1 MNDQA
6 GYSRDA
12 RAMVT
17 AFETLNRSMET
28 FLTRLSWTNDRS
40 EKSKMVFKKPRYYKD
55 ESDGCIDTWIEVM
68 LLHIDTQLNIQP
80 RQKLEYDRKFH
91 VSASYFFDKIFNSSR
106 RILIC
111 IYLRSGRSDISI
123 IGFLYESM

>member
-12 RAMVT
+12 T
-17 AFETLNRSMET
+17 MET
-28 FLTRLSWTNDRS
+28 FLTRLSMTKYRS
-40 EKSKMVFKKPRYYKD
+40 EKSKRVFKKPRYYKD
-55 ESDGCIDTWIEVM
+55 ESDGCKDTWIEVM
-68 LLHIDTQLNIQP
+68 LLHFDTQLNIQP

-91 VSASYFFDKIFNSSR
+91 VSASYFFDKTFNSSR

-111 IYLRSGRSDISI
+111 IYLRSGGSDISI